1 MSVHQ
6 SCARTAA
13 VLALLTLGVATPVT
27 ASAQEPTKDVSAAVM
42 SDTGVDAIKAKYS
55 ALGGGSPLEGPT
67 TQADGT
73 LTGFF
78 RKWNTRVAI
87 TWHPDH
93 GAHWFSGAI
102 EARWE
107 ADLATAPHGAAVADQ
122 AATAGRPGAATAF
135 ARGASIYYSDGTGA
149 HVLSGA
155 VRAKYWALG
164 ATASTFG
171 FPVTD
176 VARTSGAAGTYA
188 NFDGAV
194 TIHAADGGR
203 GLWFSGELRKRFH
216 ELGGYAA
223 LGIPTTDQAPTPNN
237 GWFFDMGPDRSMYW
251 SAETGARVLSAEVH
265 AKYLE
270 FNSVKGP
277 FGLPVTDVLATP
289 DLPGEFAQFQNAVS
303 IFWSKATGA
312 HWISGALR
320 QEFWD
325 NGSLAGLGFPTS
337 DQLPTAGVS
346 GLYVLFGDDRAIIW
360 GSDSGAHLVKG
371 AILAKLRADGD
382 VAVDGLPEY
391 DEMDLDGTRR
401 FQQFRQASIFTVPTG
416 GAVTVRGLIR
426 AEWWRQGGWT
436 GKLGLPVADE
446 VRKPDVTVQ
455 QFANGRIECRSTR
468 CVAIIG

>member
-1 MSVHQ
+1 MSVHRL
-6 SCARTAA
+6 CARAMA
-13 VLALLTLGVATPVT
+13 VLALVTLGVAAPMT
-27 ASAQEPTKDVSAAVM
+27 ASAQESAVPGAVTAE
-42 SDTGVDAIKAKYS
+42 TGADAIRAKYN

-67 TQADGT
+67 VQSDGT

-107 ADLATAPHGAAVADQ
+107 ADLAAAPNGAALADQ
-122 AATAGRPGAATAF
+122 GSTAGRPGAAAAF
-135 ARGASIYYSDGTGA
+135 VNGTSIYYSDGTGA

-171 FPVTD
+171 FPITD
-176 VARTSGAAGTYA
+176 VGRTTGAAGSHA
-188 NFDGAV
+188 DFDGAV
-194 TIHAADGGR
+194 TIHAKDGGR

-223 LGIPTTDQAPTPNN
+223 LGFPTTDQAATPNG

-251 SAETGARVLSAEVH
+251 STETGARVLSGSVH

-277 FGLPVTDVLATP
+277 FGLPITDLLTTP
-289 DLPGEFAQFQNAVS
+289 GHPGEFAQFQNAVS
-303 IFWSKATGA
+303 IFWSKPTGA

-325 NGSLAGLGFPTS
+325 NGSLSGLGFPTS

-346 GLYVLFGDDRAIIW
+346 GLYVLFGADKAIIW

-416 GAVTVRGLIR
+416 GALTVRGVIR

-436 GKLGLPVADE
+436 GRLGLPVADE
-446 VRKPDVTVQ
+446 IRRSDVVTQ
-455 QFANGRIECRSTR
+455 QFAGGRIECRSAR
-468 CVAIIG
+468 CVAMFP